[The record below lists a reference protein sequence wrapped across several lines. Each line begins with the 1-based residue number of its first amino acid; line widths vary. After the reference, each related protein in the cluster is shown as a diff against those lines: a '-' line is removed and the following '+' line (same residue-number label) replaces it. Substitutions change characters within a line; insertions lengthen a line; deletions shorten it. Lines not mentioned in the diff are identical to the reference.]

1 VDRITLTGL
10 EVFAHHGALPH
21 EREFGQRFVVD
32 VGLDLDLGP
41 AARSDDLGDTV
52 DYGHLAARVVEVVA
66 GRAADLLEAVA
77 GRVAD
82 VCLEDARVA
91 AVEVTI
97 HKPHAPLPVVAREVA
112 VTVRRARP

>member
-21 EREFGQRFVVD
+21 ERELGQRFVVD
-32 VGLDLDLGP
+32 VALDLDLAT

-52 DYGHLAARVVEVVA
+52 DYGHLAARVVDVVA
-66 GRAADLLEAVA
+66 GEACDLLEAVA

-82 VCLEDARVA
+82 VCIEDARVA
-91 AVEVTI
+91 GVEVTI

-112 VTVRRARP
+112 VTLRRARP